1 MLNNPDV
8 KAEYDALEKEF
19 TLFDA
24 LLNAR
29 MQAGLTQAEVAD
41 RRFGTRKN
49 EVNSLKPTRN
59 RRKTNNVLIIRS
71 NRAARSSTMRQEHY
85 EHINS

>member
-1 MLNNPDV
+1 MLTHEELKKKMLNTPDV

-49 EVNSLKPTRN
+49 
-59 RRKTNNVLIIRS
+59 RRKQLDVHS
-71 NRAARSSTMRQEHY
+71 K
-85 EHINS
+85 